1 MDDPFECRLNFL
13 SLLEKLNASQQSIQK
28 VANYAVRHRNL
39 AEDLYSCLLEQLDK
53 ATINARVNIVYVLD
67 AIFAISHK
75 AGFKGYHDLTRQD
88 LPRIIETVVPNDA
101 KGNVNIGSTRKI
113 LNNWRRRRYFETEVL
128 DVVEKPLLQREAAAA
143 ESSQTAGDDGFSKE
157 DIMRRMEEDR
167 ERHKR
172 FREEVWIRSAE
183 ESVDAEFQQLWES
196 TEPLV
201 PDTDYEVMMLQNMLR
216 LPHYAWHM
224 MLSQRSSAV
233 NTMAPPPPPPPPPA
247 APAAPAAASN
257 GASTT
262 PAASSSSSPP
272 LPPVTTAPLSPA
284 QEPLQSPEESPLT
297 PSSP

>member
-1 MDDPFECRLNFL
+1 MADSDPFECRLNFL
-13 SLLEKLNASQQSIQK
+13 ALLEKLNASQHSIQK

-53 ATINARVNIVYVLD
+53 ASINARVNIVYVLD

-75 AGFKGYHDLTRQD
+75 VRFKGYHDLTRKD

-101 KGNVNIGSTRKI
+101 KGSVNIGNTRKI
-113 LNNWRRRRYFETEVL
+113 LDNWRRRSYFDSETI
-128 DVVEKPLLQREAAAA
+128 DQVEKPLLDREAAAA
-143 ESSQTAGDDGFSKE
+143 GSSQTAGEGGFSKE
-157 DIMRRMEEDR
+157 DMLRRMEEDR

-201 PDTDYEVMMLQNMLR
+201 PETDYEVMMLQNMLR

-224 MLSQRSSAV
+224 MLEQR
-233 NTMAPPPPPPPPPA
+233 TMATNN
-247 APAAPAAASN
+247 SN
-257 GASTT
+257 GVAPS
-262 PAASSSSSPP
+262 PSPQQPPQPSSSP
-272 LPPVTTAPLSPA
+272 A
-284 QEPLQSPEESPLT
+284 T
-297 PSSP
+297 PS